1 MAAPALGYR
10 DETLP
15 HGDGPDWEALC
26 RALADKRSRQEEE
39 LDWGLPADAPLPYR
53 YRWEHVKDVVTNARL
68 LARQL
73 GADEDACVAAA
84 WLHDIRKLEAQHGRR
99 GAAEAVRV
107 LKNTDF
113 PPHKIGTVDIA
124 IRLHEGFSSG
134 RRNKPLEPLEA
145 AILWDADK
153 LTKLGVPQLAHI
165 LGTARAMHLTQTE
178 RLELAESYTL
188 EFVAQTAESMN
199 TEPALRIARVRY
211 REMVAFVTA
220 WRRQSDD
227 PFGEPMPHPPRP
239 PATSGLA
246 GT

>member
-15 HGDGPDWEALC
+15 HGNGPGWEALC

-68 LARQL
+68 LARRL
-73 GADEDACVAAA
+73 GADEDTCVAAA
-84 WLHDIRKLEAQHGRR
+84 WLHDIRKLEDQHGRR

-107 LKNTDF
+107 LKATDF
-113 PPHKIGTVDIA
+113 PQHKIETVDIA

-134 RRNKPLEPLEA
+134 RRTKPLEPLEA

-153 LTKLGVPQLAHI
+153 LTKLGVSQLAHI

-178 RLELAESYTL
+178 RLELAEAYTL

-199 TEPALRIARVRY
+199 TEPALRLARVRY

-220 WRRQSDD
+220 WRRQTDD
-227 PFGEPMPHPPRP
+227 PFGELAPGPSQVPVANR
-239 PATSGLA
+239 TSA
-246 GT
+246 P

>member
-15 HGDGPDWEALC
+15 HGNGPGWEALC

-68 LARQL
+68 LARRL
-73 GADEDACVAAA
+73 GADADACVAAA
-84 WLHDIRKLEAQHGRR
+84 WLHDIRKLEDQHGRR

-107 LKNTDF
+107 LKATDF
-113 PPHKIGTVDIA
+113 PQHKIETVDIA

-134 RRNKPLEPLEA
+134 RRSTPLEPLEA

-165 LGTARAMHLTQTE
+165 LGTARAMHLTQAE
-178 RLELAESYTL
+178 RLELAEAYTL

-199 TEPALRIARVRY
+199 TEPALRLARVRY

-220 WRRQSDD
+220 WRRQTDD
-227 PFGEPMPHPPRP
+227 PFGELAPGPSQVPVANR
-239 PATSGLA
+239 TSA
-246 GT
+246 P